1 MPVAT
6 TTHRSLLEKLEQD
19 YCNIDVDSLDAAVAK
34 AMPFKPH
41 NQTSNQ
47 VIVLTAMVAPENRG
61 DVLAVCREHKDKG
74 WEYIYDRIAA
84 RLCKKNIVNITERV
98 LLQTSARKAY
108 DKEGVLAHARSYA
121 AAFEEVGIPRDR
133 FCIKV
138 PCTGPALAAARI
150 LNDEGIR
157 TLGTSLFGLPQA
169 IAASQA
175 GCLYISPYY
184 NECRAHAELDT
195 LWPNVEDPAT
205 QHPFSFRTRHILE
218 TYQKLYQ
225 ETGKEQPKVLS
236 ASFVNAK
243 EVVANAELGVWGMTL
258 PPALLKEMANTP
270 DDGPVPSDPKPY
282 HPYAKKGP
290 VPARFAEM
298 STKDPLAGANWDG
311 KLASTEIDYI
321 ANNGA
326 ALDKANKEDPV
337 VGPRLQDA
345 LDIFVQADA
354 DVKAEI
360 EKVLASI

>member
-1 MPVAT
+1 VSRHAG
-6 TTHRSLLEKLEQD
+6 
-19 YCNIDVDSLDAAVAK
+19 C
-34 AMPFKPH
+34 
-41 NQTSNQ
+41 
-47 VIVLTAMVAPENRG
+47 
-61 DVLAVCREHKDKG
+61 
-74 WEYIYDRIAA
+74 
-84 RLCKKNIVNITERV
+84 
-98 LLQTSARKAY
+98 AY
-108 DKEGVLAHARSYA
+108 DNALT
-121 AAFEEVGIPRDR
+121 R
-133 FCIKV
+133 F
-138 PCTGPALAAARI
+138 
-150 LNDEGIR
+150 
-157 TLGTSLFGLPQA
+157 S
-169 IAASQA
+169 
-175 GCLYISPYY
+175 
-184 NECRAHAELDT
+184 ECRAHAELDT

-236 ASFVNAK
+236 ARWAPGFSELATFQAHVAHSFVNAK